1 MKLIDQAHK
10 NLFILRELKPDDI
23 LLSRRFVLQKQDE
36 YVQPDNIS
44 DLEGAIYFTYHQ
56 LFLSFNEYKY
66 PPKKV
71 YDKMEESVDN
81 MYENKQLQEMLKDE
95 QFKEVMDDIELKLSY
110 ISERNYFKSQLYPLY
125 SAMSSIQSIFYT
137 FCKEFDTMRMV
148 REYQKNFLRED
159 ITDDEE
165 EEDQEEKVEHVEKE
179 EVEEEKVNDGE
190 DVEKEEEEEVEEDE
204 EETNDKKEK

>member
-81 MYENKQLQEMLKDE
+81 IYENKQLQEMLKDE
-95 QFKEVMDDIELKLSY
+95 QFKEVMDDIEFKLSY
-110 ISERNYFKSQLYPLY
+110 ISERNYFKSQLYPVY
-125 SAMSSIQSIFYT
+125 SAMSSVQSIFYK

-165 EEDQEEKVEHVEKE
+165 EEDEDEEEKIEDVEKE
-179 EVEEEKVNDGE
+179 EVEEEEKVE
-190 DVEKEEEEEVEEDE
+190 EKEEEVEEVE
-204 EETNDKKEK
+204 EGGEETNDKKEK

>member
-81 MYENKQLQEMLKDE
+81 IYENKQLQEMLKDE
-95 QFKEVMDDIELKLSY
+95 QFKEVMDDIEFKLSY
-110 ISERNYFKSQLYPLY
+110 ISERNYFKSQLYPVY
-125 SAMSSIQSIFYT
+125 SAMSSIQSIFYK
-137 FCKEFDTMRMV
+137 FCKEFDTMGIV

-165 EEDQEEKVEHVEKE
+165 EEDEDEEEKIEDVEKE
-179 EVEEEKVNDGE
+179 EVEEEEKVE
-190 DVEKEEEEEVEEDE
+190 EKEEEVEEVEEGE

>member
-81 MYENKQLQEMLKDE
+81 IYENKQLQEMLKDE
-95 QFKEVMDDIELKLSY
+95 QFKEVMDDIEFKLSY
-110 ISERNYFKSQLYPLY
+110 ISERNYFKSQLYPVY
-125 SAMSSIQSIFYT
+125 SAMSSIQSIFYK
-137 FCKEFDTMRMV
+137 FCKEFDTMGIV

-165 EEDQEEKVEHVEKE
+165 EEDEDEEEKIEDVEKE
-179 EVEEEKVNDGE
+179 EVEEEEKVE
-190 DVEKEEEEEVEEDE
+190 EKEEEVEEVE
-204 EETNDKKEK
+204 EGGGETNDKKEK

>member
-81 MYENKQLQEMLKDE
+81 IYENKQLQEMLKDE
-95 QFKEVMDDIELKLSY
+95 QFKEVMDDIEFKLSY
-110 ISERNYFKSQLYPLY
+110 ISERNYFKSQLYPVY
-125 SAMSSIQSIFYT
+125 SAMSSVQSIFYK
-137 FCKEFDTMRMV
+137 FCKEFDTMGIV

-165 EEDQEEKVEHVEKE
+165 EEDEDEEEKIEDVEKE
-179 EVEEEKVNDGE
+179 EVEEEEKVE
-190 DVEKEEEEEVEEDE
+190 EKEEEVEEVE
-204 EETNDKKEK
+204 EGGEETNDKKEK

>member
-10 NLFILRELKPDDI
+10 NIIILRELKPEDI

-71 YDKMEESVDN
+71 YEKMEESVDTI
-81 MYENKQLQEMLKDE
+81 YENKQLQEMLKDE
-95 QFKEVMDDIELKLSY
+95 QFKEVMKDIEFKLSY
-110 ISERNYFKSQLYPLY
+110 ISERNYFKRPFYPLY
-125 SAMSSIQSIFYT
+125 SAMSSIKSIFFT

-148 REYQKNFLRED
+148 REYQKDFLSED
-159 ITDDEE
+159 ISDDEE
-165 EEDQEEKVEHVEKE
+165 EEKDEEEEDEDE
-179 EVEEEKVNDGE
+179 EVEEEDEEEGE
-190 DVEKEEEEEVEEDE
+190 EEDADEEEEEEEEEEED
-204 EETNDKKEK
+204 DKKEK